1 MSYEESLKSIT
12 LVADATLGL
21 YTGVPGLPGS
31 PQPHGGHQYKF
42 AKVSGVGQAGLAGAA
57 GDAVGVLQ
65 NKPQGTGHAATIAIS
80 GVTNVLVAGA
90 ITAGDSIKV
99 DANGKAAKATLP
111 ADAALV
117 KAIAIGTSTGADQ
130 LIPALLV

>member
-12 LVADATLGL
+12 LVADSTLGV

-31 PQPHGGHQYKF
+31 PQPHGGKQYCF

-57 GDAVGVLQ
+57 GDAVGVMQ

-99 DANGKAAKATLP
+99 DANGKAVKATLP

>member
-1 MSYEESLKSIT
+1 MALRT
-12 LVADATLGL
+12 T
-21 YTGVPGLPGS
+21 S
-31 PQPHGGHQYKF
+31 PPMLWPT
-42 AKVSGVGQAGLAGAA
+42 STSRLTR
-57 GDAVGVLQ
+57 
-65 NKPQGTGHAATIAIS
+65 TGHAATIAIS